1 MLALM
6 VLQLLLLLQT
16 VSSIPTA
23 NCVIGKP
30 APILHRYFQSGEL
43 TIGVIMSQ
51 IFIIYNLITF
61 RRHPSQ
67 ELIDDFMILTQN
79 YQHILAIV
87 FAVKEINGNP
97 QILPNVTLGF
107 DIYNNHFNPKFTYEA
122 SLKVLSTH
130 DKFIPNYKCDVQNNL
145 VMLIGGPSSNIIGE
159 TAGILGIYKIPQIA
173 YAPAPETNSK
183 PQDAFFHWMFPNGAQ
198 QHRGLLKLLLHFRWN
213 WIGVLHLNVHSS
225 KIFVENLLSMFPHN
239 GICLDF
245 VKTIPDIG
253 FSNQLPEMAEEACR
267 IINITMEST
276 ANAVIFHGD
285 YQAIMNL
292 RILLELS
299 KFEGLSVRTKV
310 WIMTADVDFTS
321 IPAQR
326 SWDIHFIHGAVS
338 LAVSSKEVAGFQEF
352 LQMRN
357 PTLEKEDGF
366 LWDFWQKVFDCSLPS
381 SDEDKRDG
389 NNCTG
394 EEKLESLPGSVFEMR
409 MTAHSYSVYNAIYA
423 LAHALHAMYSSISKH
438 RTVMNGDRWKD
449 QNKKSW
455 QLPHFLRS
463 TPFNNSA
470 GDEVSFDLNGELV
483 AGFDI
488 INWVTFTNQSFLR
501 AKVGRIDPLATPD
514 KLFTISEDAII
525 WPSRFNQVHPLSV
538 CNDNCLPGY
547 HKTKKEGKPFC
558 CYDCHHCPEGKV
570 ANQKDMDGCFLC
582 PEGHYPNINRD
593 FCLHK
598 AITFLSYEDSLG
610 IGLAIAALSLSFTT
624 ALVLGTFM
632 KHHKTPIVK
641 ANNRSLSYTLLIS
654 LLLSFL
660 CAFLFIGRPNAVT
673 CLLRQT
679 TFGIIFSVAVSCMLA
694 KTITVIL
701 AFMATKPGSKMR
713 KWMGRKVTASIV
725 LLCFLIQVT
734 ICTIW
739 LATSPPFPE
748 FDMHSAISETIVQCN
763 EGSDVMFYCVLG
775 FMGFLATVSFTVA
788 FLARN
793 LPDSFQETKS
803 ITFSMLLFCSVWLS
817 FFPTHLSTKGKYMVA
832 VEIFSILASSA
843 GLLGCI
849 FFPKCYIILL
859 RPDLNKKAHLI
870 KRMI

>member
-30 APILHRYFQSGEL
+30 ASILHRYFQSGEL

-276 ANAVIFHGD
+276 ANAMIFHGD

-423 LAHALHAMYSSISKH
+423 VAHALHAMYSSISKH

-455 QLPHFLRS
+455 
-463 TPFNNSA
+463 
-470 GDEVSFDLNGELV
+470 
-483 AGFDI
+483 
-488 INWVTFTNQSFLR
+488 
-501 AKVGRIDPLATPD
+501 
-514 KLFTISEDAII
+514 
-525 WPSRFNQVHPLSV
+525 QVHPLSV

-803 ITFSMLLFCSVWLS
+803 ITFSMLLFCSVWLT

>member
-1 MLALM
+1 ML
-6 VLQLLLLLQT
+6 
-16 VSSIPTA
+16 
-23 NCVIGKP
+23 
-30 APILHRYFQSGEL
+30 
-43 TIGVIMSQ
+43 
-51 IFIIYNLITF
+51 
-61 RRHPSQ
+61 
-67 ELIDDFMILTQN
+67 LTQN
-79 YQHILAIV
+79 YQHVLALV
-87 FAVKEINGNP
+87 FAVKEINDNP
-97 QILPNVTLGF
+97 QILPNITLGF
-107 DIYNNHFNPKFTYEA
+107 DIYNHYFNPQFTSLAA
-122 SLKVLSTH
+122 SKVLSTH
-130 DKFIPNYKCDVQNNL
+130 DKFIPNYKCDVENNL
-145 VMLIGGPSSNIIGE
+145 VTVIGGPNSNIIGHIA
-159 TAGILGIYKIPQIA
+159 TILGIYKFPQLI
-173 YAPAPETNSK
+173 YASASETNNK
-183 PQDAFFHWMFPNGAQ
+183 AEDAFFHWMFPNGAHQ
-198 QHRGLLKLLLHFRWN
+198 YRGILQLLLHFRWT
-213 WIGVLHLNVHSS
+213 WIGVLYLDVGSS
-225 KIFVENLLSMFPHN
+225 KIFVQNVLSTFADN
-239 GICLDF
+239 GICF
-245 VKTIPDIG
+245 GFIRTIPDIG
-253 FSNQLPEMAEEACR
+253 FSNQLHEMAEKACEV
-267 IINITMEST
+267 INITMEST

-285 YQAIMNL
+285 FQAMLNL
-292 RILLELS
+292 RILLRFS
-299 KFEGLSVRTKV
+299 QFEDVPVKMKV

-321 IPAQR
+321 IPVQR
-326 SWDIHFIHGAVS
+326 SWDIHFIHGSVT

-366 LWDFWQKVFDCSLPS
+366 LWDFWQKVFDCLLPS

-409 MTAHSYSVYNAIYA
+409 MTAHSYSIYNAIYA
-423 LAHALHAMYSSISKH
+423 VAHALHAMYSSISKC
-438 RTVMNGDRWKD
+438 RTVMNGNRWKD

-501 AKVGRIDPLATPD
+501 AKVGRIDPRAHSEN
-514 KLFTISEDAII
+514 LFTISEDAII
-525 WPSRFNQVHPLSV
+525 WPSRFNQTHPLSV
-538 CNDNCLPGY
+538 CSDNCLPGY

-558 CYDCHHCPEGKV
+558 CYDCHPCPEGKI
-570 ANQKDMDGCFLC
+570 ANQKDMDSCFQC
-582 PEGHYPNINRD
+582 PESHYPNINRD
-593 FCLHK
+593 FCLPK
-598 AITFLSYEDSLG
+598 TITFLSYEEPLG

-641 ANNRSLSYTLLIS
+641 ANNQSLSYTLLVS

-725 LLCFLIQVT
+725 LSCFLIQVT
-734 ICTIW
+734 LCTIW

-803 ITFSMLLFCSVWLS
+803 ITFSMLLFCSVWLT

-870 KRMI
+870 KRIC